1 MIIIRDIKKMSQF
14 SAQKKQSG
22 KKIGL
27 VPTMGALHDG
37 HLSLIRKACQE
48 NDVTVVS
55 IFVNP
60 AQFGPK
66 EDLKKYPRD
75 LKKDVFLC
83 SKEKVDAIFF
93 PSSGQMYGKGFK
105 TYINVEGIS
114 NKLCGRSRPGHFKG
128 VATVVAKL
136 FNIIRPDSAY
146 FGLKDAQQ
154 AVIIKQM
161 AEDLYFPAQINLL
174 PIVREKDGL
183 AMSSRNAY
191 LNEKERSQAPVL
203 SRALNLAEKLIR
215 EKERNPRV
223 IISRMRR
230 LINCAKDA
238 KVDYIAITDLK
249 AFSPLK
255 RIKGEVLIALAV
267 NIGKTRLIDNL
278 ILKIG
283 ER

>member
-75 LKKDVFLC
+75 LKKDAFLC

-93 PSSGQMYGKGFK
+93 PSAGQMYRKGFK

-136 FNIIRPDSAY
+136 LNIIRPDSAY

-154 AVIIKQM
+154 AMIIKQM
-161 AEDLYFPAQINLL
+161 AEDLYFPAQIKLL
-174 PIVREKDGL
+174 PTVREKDGL

-203 SRALNLAEKLIR
+203 SSALNLAEKMIR

-230 LINCAKDA
+230 LINSAKDA

-249 AFSPLK
+249 EFSPLK
-255 RIKGEVLIALAV
+255 RIKGEALIALAV
-267 NIGKTRLIDNL
+267 NIGKARLIDNL
-278 ILKIG
+278 ILKAG
-283 ER
+283 EK

>member
-136 FNIIRPDSAY
+136 LNIIRPDSAY

-161 AEDLYFPAQINLL
+161 AEDLHFPAQIKLL
-174 PIVREKDGL
+174 PTIREKDGL

-203 SRALNLAEKLIR
+203 FRALNLAEKLIR

-230 LINCAKDA
+230 LINSAKDA

-249 AFSPLK
+249 EFSPLK
-255 RIKGEVLIALAV
+255 RIKGEALIALAV
-267 NIGKTRLIDNL
+267 NIGKARLIDNL
-278 ILKIG
+278 ILKAG

>member
-161 AEDLYFPAQINLL
+161 AEDLYFPAQIKLL
-174 PIVREKDGL
+174 PTVREKDGL

-203 SRALNLAEKLIR
+203 SSALNLAEKMIR

-230 LINCAKDA
+230 LINSAKDA

-249 AFSPLK
+249 EFSPLK